1 MRKRVVGVAWVLGA
15 TVFVSSAFCGYGS
28 DDSVAPPP
36 LAATTG
42 TSLAES
48 NSPPLESPESTTGR
62 VPSPP
67 PAESAQAPS
76 ESPGPVPPGGDGPA
90 GTEPPAAQATAPPP
104 SPEPPAAA
112 GGRVGADLADTL
124 PTVSTMAQ
132 SAASLPAPESPG
144 SADEAPEGVEGV
156 VVVPIT
162 SNEHVRYDVDYP
174 TAPPAGGPHLGI
186 WLNCGFYT
194 VPVLDELAVHSL
206 EHGAVWVTY
215 RSDVD
220 GATLTALQALV
231 VQTSHLL
238 VSPYEAQEAPL
249 VLSAWGRQLA
259 LDSLEDPRFDQFL
272 DVYLLDGPTA
282 PEPGAACSGAVG
294 VPPEHPEAIP
304 QQG

>member
-1 MRKRVVGVAWVLGA
+1 MRMLGTGSAARVVPLLAAVLPLVAACGGNDA
-15 TVFVSSAFCGYGS
+15 TTA
-28 DDSVAPPP
+28 APPP
-36 LAATTG
+36 AVGDSGVTG
-42 TSLAES
+42 DG
-48 NSPPLESPESTTGR
+48 SPQPPAPEA
-62 VPSPP
+62 PP
-67 PAESAQAPS
+67 PAPAVDPPAAEQAPS
-76 ESPGPVPPGGDGPA
+76 PA
-90 GTEPPAAQATAPPP
+90 P
-104 SPEPPAAA
+104 SPEPPAAP
-112 GGRVGADLADTL
+112 GGRVGTDLADTL
-124 PTVSTMAQ
+124 PTDSTMAQ
-132 SAASLPAPESPG
+132 SAAPLPAPEAPG
-144 SADEAPEGVEGV
+144 TVDEAPEGVEGV

-220 GATLTALQALV
+220 GAILAALQALAL
-231 VQTSHLL
+231 QSSHLL

-272 DVYLLDGPTA
+272 DVYLFDGPTA

-294 VPPEHPEAIP
+294 VPPEHPEAVP

>member
-1 MRKRVVGVAWVLGA
+1 MRTLGTGSAVKALPLLAAVLLLTACGGNGA
-15 TVFVSSAFCGYGS
+15 TTA
-28 DDSVAPPP
+28 APPP
-36 LAATTG
+36 APNDPGVTGDGAPQPPAGDEAA
-42 TSLAES
+42 AEATLPS
-48 NSPPLESPESTTGR
+48 APAAGPPPAEPA
-62 VPSPP
+62 PSPP
-67 PAESAQAPS
+67 PN
-76 ESPGPVPPGGDGPA
+76 
-90 GTEPPAAQATAPPP
+90 
-104 SPEPPAAA
+104 PEPPAAA

-124 PTVSTMAQ
+124 PTDSTMAQ
-132 SAASLPAPESPG
+132 SAAPLPEPEAPG
-144 SADEAPEGVEGV
+144 TADEAPEGVKGV
-156 VVVPIT
+156 VVVPVI
-162 SNEHVRYDVDYP
+162 SNEHVRHEVDYP

-231 VQTSHLL
+231 VQSSHLL
-238 VSPYEAQEAPL
+238 VSPYEAQEAAL

-259 LDSLEDPRFDQFL
+259 LDSLEDARFDQFL

>member
-1 MRKRVVGVAWVLGA
+1 MRASWFLAAVLLLVAACGGDATTATPPPAASDSGVAGD
-15 TVFVSSAFCGYGS
+15 GS
-28 DDSVAPPP
+28 PQP
-36 LAATTG
+36 LAGDEAAGEPAT
-42 TSLAES
+42 E
-48 NSPPLESPESTTGR
+48 
-62 VPSPP
+62 VPSQPAPAAGPP
-67 PAESAQAPS
+67 PAEQAP
-76 ESPGPVPPGGDGPA
+76 P
-90 GTEPPAAQATAPPP
+90 PPP

-124 PTVSTMAQ
+124 PTDSTMAR
-132 SAASLPAPESPG
+132 SAAPLPAPAAPG
-144 SADEAPEGVEGV
+144 TADGAPEGVEGV

-162 SNEHVRYDVDYP
+162 SNEHVRHDVDYP

-215 RSDVD
+215 RSEVD
-220 GATLTALQALV
+220 GAILTALQALAL
-231 VQTSHLL
+231 QSSHLL
-238 VSPYEAQEAPL
+238 VSPYEAQAAPL

-272 DVYLLDGPTA
+272 DVYLFDGPTA
-282 PEPGAACSGAVG
+282 PEPGASCSGAVG
-294 VPPEHPEAIP
+294 VPPEHPDAIP

>member
-1 MRKRVVGVAWVLGA
+1 MRMLGRGTAVRVVSLLAAVPLLVAACGGNGATTAVPPPAVSDAGA
-15 TVFVSSAFCGYGS
+15 TVDRSPRQPAG
-28 DDSVAPPP
+28 DEPAAEAPPP
-36 LAATTG
+36 AATADATPAA
-42 TSLAES
+42 T
-48 NSPPLESPESTTGR
+48 
-62 VPSPP
+62 
-67 PAESAQAPS
+67 PAETP
-76 ESPGPVPPGGDGPA
+76 
-90 GTEPPAAQATAPPP
+90 APPP
-104 SPEPPAAA
+104 PTEQAPPPPGPDPPAAA

-124 PTVSTMAQ
+124 PTDSTMAR
-132 SAASLPAPESPG
+132 SAAPLPAPAAQEV
-144 SADEAPEGVEGV
+144 ADEAPEGVEGV

-162 SNEHVRYDVDYP
+162 SNEHVRHDVDYP

-220 GATLTALQALV
+220 GAILTALQALAL
-231 VQTSHLL
+231 QSSHLL

-272 DVYLLDGPTA
+272 DVYLFDGPTA

-294 VPPEHPEAIP
+294 VPPEHPDAIP

>member
-1 MRKRVVGVAWVLGA
+1 MRMLGRGTAVRVVSLLAAVPLLVAACGGNGA
-15 TVFVSSAFCGYGS
+15 TTAV
-28 DDSVAPPP
+28 
-36 LAATTG
+36 
-42 TSLAES
+42 
-48 NSPPLESPESTTGR
+48 
-62 VPSPP
+62 SPP
-67 PAESAQAPS
+67 PAAPA
-76 ESPGPVPPGGDGPA
+76 DATPA
-90 GTEPPAAQATAPPP
+90 ETPAPPP
-104 SPEPPAAA
+104 PTEQAPPPPGPDPPAAA

-124 PTVSTMAQ
+124 PTDSTMAR
-132 SAASLPAPESPG
+132 SAAPMPDPAAQG
-144 SADEAPEGVEGV
+144 VADEAPEGVEGV

-162 SNEHVRYDVDYP
+162 SNEHVRHDVDYP

-194 VPVLDELAVHSL
+194 VPALDELAVHSL

-220 GATLTALQALV
+220 GAILTALQALAL
-231 VQTSHLL
+231 QSSHLL

-272 DVYLLDGPTA
+272 DVYLFDGPTA

-294 VPPEHPEAIP
+294 VPPEHPDAIP